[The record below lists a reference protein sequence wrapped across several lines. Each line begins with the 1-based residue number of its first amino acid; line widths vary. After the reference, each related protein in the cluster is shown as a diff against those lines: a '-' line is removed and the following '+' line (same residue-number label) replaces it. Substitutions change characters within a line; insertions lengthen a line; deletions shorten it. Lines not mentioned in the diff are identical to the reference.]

1 MRLPIAVS
9 FSAATL
15 LAACSQTAQNT
26 TPKTDD
32 EKAIYGMGA
41 IVADRFGFQTF
52 ALTDKE
58 FAMLKAGLEDGANGK
73 SKINQEELEK
83 LLPKIQ
89 EFATKRAEAGA
100 AKAKEEGVAYLAKAE
115 KEAGAQKLPSG
126 VIVKIT
132 KEGTGAQPV
141 AADTVKVNY
150 EGKLI
155 SGKVFDSSTKN
166 GETKPIEFPLAGVI
180 PCWSEGMQTLKV
192 GATAQLTCPSDLAYG
207 PQGHPPEIPGNS
219 TLIFNVELLEIVKA
233 EPAPA
238 AAGAPAPA
246 AGAKAPADAAHKA
259 H

>member
-1 MRLPIAVS
+1 MRLPLAIS

-32 EKAIYGMGA
+32 EKTLYAMGA
-41 IVADRFGFQTF
+41 IVSDRFGFQSF
-52 ALTDKE
+52 ALTDQE
-58 FAMLKAGLEDGANGK
+58 FAMLKAGLEDGAQGK
-73 SKINQEELEK
+73 SKIEQAELES

-100 AKAKEEGVAYLAKAE
+100 ARAKEEGTAYLAKVE
-115 KEAGAQKLPSG
+115 KEKGAEKLPSG

-141 AADTVKVNY
+141 ATDTVKVHY
-150 EGKLI
+150 TGKLI
-155 SGKVFDSSTKN
+155 SGKQFDSSRDKKPDGSG
-166 GETKPIEFPLAGVI
+166 GEPIEFPLAGVI
-180 PCWSEGMQTLKV
+180 PCWSEGVQHLKV
-192 GATAQLTCPSDLAYG
+192 GAQAQLTCPSDLAYG

-219 TLIFNVELLEIVKA
+219 TLIFDVELLDIVKA
-233 EPAPA
+233 EPAAA
-238 AAGAPAPA
+238 AAGAAAPA
-246 AGAKAPADAAHKA
+246 ADHKA